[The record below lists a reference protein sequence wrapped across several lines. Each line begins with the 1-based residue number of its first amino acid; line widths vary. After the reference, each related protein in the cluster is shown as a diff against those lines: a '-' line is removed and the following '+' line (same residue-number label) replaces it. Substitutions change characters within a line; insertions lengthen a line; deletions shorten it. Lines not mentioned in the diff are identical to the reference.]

1 MRRMRRGGTFSIA
14 SSSFSRHVGCHV
26 IHARAR
32 HAARRHVTFDLL
44 LMSDVEIDLNSL
56 ASFDAARVKDL
67 FMLLPP
73 RLGCSARRLG
83 SAARHSSKAAWRLGS
98 PARHGG
104 ALRQLATP
112 RGDSARRPRRRGPL
126 ARLGSPAQRRGA
138 AARRRSARRRGGVA
152 AKRLARLGSAQRAA
166 TRPRGSS
173 AALRLCGARRG
184 GSAAALRRLCGAT
197 ALRRGAAS
205 TALSGFRCF
214 TFLLKKPKPS

>member
-1 MRRMRRGGTFSIA
+1 MLLSCETVRI
-14 SSSFSRHVGCHV
+14 SSPAFYKDPPLHESQFRSP
-26 IHARAR
+26 A
-32 HAARRHVTFDLL
+32 
-44 LMSDVEIDLNSL
+44 DVEINSL

-67 FMLLPP
+67 FVLLPWLLP
-73 RLGCSARRLG
+73 LRLGCSARRLG

-112 RGDSARRPRRRGPL
+112 RGDSARRPRRRAPL

-166 TRPRGSS
+166 TRPRGCS

-184 GSAAALRRLCGAT
+184 GSAAALRRGGSAAWRGEHGA
-197 ALRRGAAS
+197 
-205 TALSGFRCF
+205 FRVSLFCF
-214 TFLLKKPKPS
+214 AFSKTKPR